1 MPISMTRRQMLLNTG
16 AVAAGLTF
24 GRSVGRAEWSRSRW
38 LPIDEEKVD
47 EEKVK
52 VRARLNS
59 NENPYG
65 PSEVA
70 RRAMTAAFD
79 EGCRYPGSQNKKLED
94 LIAKKEGL
102 SPDQVI
108 LGAGSGEIL
117 RMAAMAYGPQG
128 GEILTA
134 HPTYEGLE
142 TAART
147 IGAYVHR
154 VPLNKTF
161 EHDLDE
167 MDRRTTQAVRLV
179 FVCNPNNP
187 TGTIVSADRLRAF
200 CKEVSKRSVVLVDE
214 AYHEYVDAPQYSS
227 MIDLARDGHNVI
239 ISRTFS
245 KIHGMA
251 GLRVGY
257 GFARP
262 DIVARLRQFRG
273 MINILGLQ
281 AAMASYQDPEFQSF
295 SRKKNA
301 EARSYL
307 YSVLDELGYKYIPSQ
322 ANFVFFKLGKDV
334 QSAAFRETMEK
345 KHGILLGR
353 TFPPY
358 TDYCRV
364 SMGTMDEMKLFA
376 DALREVTKERLTA
389 SKKRP
394 EPEN

>member
-1 MPISMTRRQMLLNTG
+1 MPISMTRRQLLINTG
-16 AVAAGLTF
+16 AVAAGLTI
-24 GRSVGRAEWSRSRW
+24 GRGTARAEWIPSSA
-38 LPIDEEKVD
+38 LPLE

-59 NENPYG
+59 NENPHG
-65 PSEVA
+65 PSERA
-70 RRAMTAAFD
+70 RRAMTDAFN
-79 EGCRYPGSQNKKLED
+79 EGCRYPGGQNKKLEE

-128 GEILTA
+128 GELLTA

-142 TAART
+142 SAART
-147 IGAYVHR
+147 IGAFVHR
-154 VPLNKTF
+154 VPLNKNF
-161 EHDLDE
+161 EHDLDM

-187 TGTIVSADRLRAF
+187 TGTIVPGDRLRSF
-200 CKEVSKRSVVLVDE
+200 CKEVSRRSVVLVDE
-214 AYHEYVDAPQYSS
+214 AYHDYVEAPEYSS
-227 MIDLARDGHNVI
+227 MIDLAREGHNVI

-245 KIHGMA
+245 KIHAMA

-262 DIVARLRQFRG
+262 DIVARLRQFRN

-281 AAMASYQDPEFQSF
+281 AAMASYQDPEFQNF
-295 SRKKNA
+295 SRRKNA

-307 YSVLDELGYKYIPSQ
+307 YKVLDELGYKYVPSH

-334 QSAAFRETMEK
+334 QAQAFREAMEK
-345 KHGILLGR
+345 KYGILVGR

-358 TDYCRV
+358 NEYCRV
-364 SMGTMDEMKLFA
+364 SMGTMDEMKIFA
-376 DALREVTKERLTA
+376 TALREVTREGLGA
-389 SKKRP
+389 AKKPQQP

>member
-1 MPISMTRRQMLLNTG
+1 MPISITRRQMLLNTG
-16 AVAAGLTF
+16 AVAAGLTL
-24 GRSVGRAEWSRSRW
+24 GRRAVRAEWIASPTRA
-38 LPIDEEKVD
+38 LD

-59 NENPYG
+59 NENPHG
-65 PSEVA
+65 PSEKA
-70 RRAMTAAFD
+70 RRAMTEAFD
-79 EGCRYPGSQNKKLED
+79 EGCRYPGGQNKKLEE

-102 SPDQVI
+102 SPDQVV

-142 TAART
+142 SAAHT
-147 IGAYVHR
+147 IGAFVHR

-161 EHDLDE
+161 EHDLDA

-187 TGTIVSADRLRAF
+187 TGTIVPADRLRAF
-200 CKEVSKRSVVLVDE
+200 CKEVSRRSVVLVDE

-227 MIDLARDGHNVI
+227 MIDLAREGHNVI

-245 KIHGMA
+245 KIHAMA

-273 MINILGLQ
+273 FINILGMR

-301 EARSYL
+301 EARAYM
-307 YSVLDELGYKYIPSQ
+307 YKVLDELGYKYIPSQ

-334 QSAAFRETMEK
+334 QAQAFRETMEK
-345 KHGILLGR
+345 KHGILVGR

-358 TDYCRV
+358 NDYCRV

-376 DALREVTKERLTA
+376 AALREVTREGLTA
-389 SKKRP
+389 SKKQQP

>member
-1 MPISMTRRQMLLNTG
+1 MLLNTG
-16 AVAAGLTF
+16 AIAAGLTM
-24 GRSVGRAEWSRSRW
+24 GRGVTRAGWVAPPRAVPLE
-38 LPIDEEKVD
+38 

-65 PSEVA
+65 PSEKA
-70 RRAMTAAFD
+70 RRAMTEAFD
-79 EGCRYPGSQNKKLED
+79 EGCRYPGGQNKKLEE

-108 LGAGSGEIL
+108 LGAGSGEVL

-142 TAART
+142 SAAHT
-147 IGAYVHR
+147 IGAFVHR
-154 VPLNKTF
+154 VALNKNF
-161 EHDLDE
+161 EHDLDA

-187 TGTIVSADRLRAF
+187 TGTIVPADRLRAF
-200 CKEVSKRSVVLVDE
+200 CKEVSRRSVVLVDE
-214 AYHEYVDAPQYSS
+214 AYHEYVDDAQYSS
-227 MIDLARDGHNVI
+227 MMDLARDGYNVI

-245 KIHGMA
+245 KIHAMA

-273 MINILGLQ
+273 FINILGMQ

-301 EARSYL
+301 EARIYT
-307 YSVLDELGYKYIPSQ
+307 YKALDELGYKYIRSQ
-322 ANFVFFKLGKDV
+322 ANFVFFKLSKDV
-334 QSAAFRETMEK
+334 QAQAFRDVMEK
-345 KHGILLGR
+345 KHGILVGR

-358 TDYCRV
+358 NDYCRV
-364 SMGTMDEMKLFA
+364 SMGTMDEMKIFA
-376 DALREVTKERLTA
+376 TALREVTREGLTA
-389 SKKRP
+389 SKKQQQP

>member
-1 MPISMTRRQMLLNTG
+1 MLLNTG
-16 AVAAGLTF
+16 AVAAGLTM
-24 GRSVGRAEWSRSRW
+24 GRGVARAEWIAPRALS
-38 LPIDEEKVD
+38 LD

-65 PSEVA
+65 PSEKA
-70 RRAMTAAFD
+70 RRAMTEAFD
-79 EGCRYPGSQNKKLED
+79 EGCRYPGGQNKKLEE

-102 SPDQVI
+102 TPDQVI
-108 LGAGSGEIL
+108 LGAGSGEVL

-142 TAART
+142 SAAHT
-147 IGAYVHR
+147 IGAFVHR
-154 VPLNKTF
+154 VALNKNF
-161 EHDLDE
+161 EHDLDA

-187 TGTIVSADRLRAF
+187 TGTIVPADRLRAF
-200 CKEVSKRSVVLVDE
+200 CKEVSRRSVVLVDE
-214 AYHEYVDAPQYSS
+214 AYHEYVDDPRYSS
-227 MIDLARDGHNVI
+227 MMDLARDGYNVI

-245 KIHGMA
+245 KIHAMA

-273 MINILGLQ
+273 FINILGMQ
-281 AAMASYQDPEFQSF
+281 AAMASYQDPEFQGF
-295 SRKKNA
+295 SRRKNA
-301 EARSYL
+301 EARTYT
-307 YSVLDELGYKYIPSQ
+307 YKTLDELGYKYIPSQ

-334 QSAAFRETMEK
+334 QAQAFRDVMEK
-345 KHGILLGR
+345 KHGILVGR

-358 TDYCRV
+358 NDYCRV
-364 SMGTMDEMKLFA
+364 SMGTMDEMKIFA
-376 DALREVTKERLTA
+376 TALREVTREGLTA
-389 SKKRP
+389 SKKQQP
-394 EPEN
+394 EPENQ

>member
-1 MPISMTRRQMLLNTG
+1 MPISLTRRQLLINTG
-16 AVAAGLTF
+16 AVAAGVAL
-24 GRSVGRAEWSRSRW
+24 GRTNARADWIASPPLSLE
-38 LPIDEEKVD
+38 

-59 NENPYG
+59 NENPHG
-65 PSEVA
+65 PSERA
-70 RRAMTAAFD
+70 RRAMTDAFG
-79 EGCRYPGSQNKKLED
+79 EGCRYPGGQNKKLEE

-128 GEILTA
+128 GELLTA

-142 TAART
+142 SAART
-147 IGAYVHR
+147 IGAFVHR
-154 VPLNKTF
+154 VPLNKNF
-161 EHDLDE
+161 EHDLDM

-187 TGTIVSADRLRAF
+187 TGTIVPGDRLRAF
-200 CKEVSKRSVVLVDE
+200 CKEVSRRSVVLVDE
-214 AYHEYVDAPQYSS
+214 AYHDYVEAPEYSS
-227 MIDLARDGHNVI
+227 MIDLAREGYNVI

-245 KIHGMA
+245 KIHAMA

-262 DIVARLRQFRG
+262 DIVSRLRQFRN

-307 YSVLDELGYKYIPSQ
+307 YKVLDELSYKYVPSH

-334 QSAAFRETMEK
+334 QTQAFRDVMEK
-345 KHGILLGR
+345 KYGILVGR

-358 TDYCRV
+358 NDHCRV
-364 SMGTMDEMKLFA
+364 SMGTMDEMKIFA
-376 DALREVTKERLTA
+376 TALREVTKQGLMPG
-389 SKKRP
+389 KKDQQP

>member
-1 MPISMTRRQMLLNTG
+1 MPISMTRRQLLMNTS
-16 AVAAGLTF
+16 AVAAGLTL
-24 GRSVGRAEWSRSRW
+24 GRATARAEWLASSAVP
-38 LPIDEEKVD
+38 LD

-52 VRARLNS
+52 VRARLNN
-59 NENPYG
+59 NENPFG
-65 PSEVA
+65 PSERA
-70 RRAMTAAFD
+70 RRAMTEAFN
-79 EGCRYPGSQNKKLED
+79 EGCRYPGGQNKKLEE

-102 SPDQVI
+102 PADSVI

-128 GEILTA
+128 GELLTA

-142 TAART
+142 SAART
-147 IGAYVHR
+147 IGAFVHR
-154 VPLNKTF
+154 VSLNKNF

-187 TGTIVSADRLRAF
+187 TGTIVSGDRLRAF
-200 CKEVSKRSVVLVDE
+200 CKEVSRRSIVLVDE
-214 AYHEYVDAPQYSS
+214 AYHDYVEAPQYSS
-227 MIDLARDGHNVI
+227 MIDLAKEGHNVI

-262 DIVARLRQFRG
+262 DIVARLRQFRSS
-273 MINILGLQ
+273 INVLGL
-281 AAMASYQDPEFQSF
+281 AAATASYQDPEFQGL
-295 SRKKNA
+295 SRKRNA

-307 YSVLDELGYKYIPSQ
+307 YKVLEELKYQYIPSH

-334 QSAAFRETMEK
+334 QAQAFRDAMEK
-345 KHGILLGR
+345 RGILVGR
-353 TFPPY
+353 VFQPY
-358 TDYCRV
+358 TEWSRV

-376 DALREVTKERLTA
+376 AALREMTSQGLATA
-389 SKKRP
+389 SKKQP
-394 EPEN
+394 EPDN

>member
-1 MPISMTRRQMLLNTG
+1 MPISITRRQMLLNTG
-16 AVAAGLTF
+16 AVAAGLTI
-24 GRSVGRAEWSRSRW
+24 GRGVGRAESIASRALS
-38 LPIDEEKVD
+38 LD

-65 PSEVA
+65 PSEKA
-70 RRAMTAAFD
+70 RRAMTEAFD
-79 EGCRYPGSQNKKLED
+79 EGCRYPGGQNKKLEE

-102 SPDQVI
+102 SADQVI
-108 LGAGSGEIL
+108 LGAGSGEVL

-142 TAART
+142 SAAHT
-147 IGAYVHR
+147 IGAFVHR
-154 VPLNKTF
+154 VALNKNF
-161 EHDLDE
+161 EHDLDA

-187 TGTIVSADRLRAF
+187 TGTIVPADRLRAF
-200 CKEVSKRSVVLVDE
+200 CKEVSRRSVVLVDE
-214 AYHEYVDAPQYSS
+214 AYHEYVDDSRYSS
-227 MIDLARDGHNVI
+227 MMDLARDGYNVI

-245 KIHGMA
+245 KIHAMA

-273 MINILGLQ
+273 FINILGMQ

-301 EARSYL
+301 EARTYM
-307 YSVLDELGYKYIPSQ
+307 YKALDELGYKYIPSQ

-334 QSAAFRETMEK
+334 QAQAFRETMEK
-345 KHGILLGR
+345 KHGILVGR

-358 TDYCRV
+358 NEYCRV
-364 SMGTMDEMKLFA
+364 SMGTMDEMKIFA
-376 DALREVTKERLTA
+376 AALREVTREGLTA
-389 SKKRP
+389 SKKQQQA